1 MLTKKSPCPF
11 RTVRLFFNQ
20 TFWSPYF
27 HILPKH
33 LHFYISIYHPVSML
47 NCYSCVAVVSI
58 LVIRK
63 PTMIYDI
70 KRNVFGNSYLYR
82 CIVTCRL
89 RFVILSRRV
98 SKSFDYRFQDLHP
111 IMLSFVLCLGYI
123 TNIEYVYPQEWTV
136 RQNDTWRH
144 WIL

>member
-1 MLTKKSPCPF
+1 MPINTFKPISFFATK
-11 RTVRLFFNQ
+11 RLLQSLNLRN
-20 TFWSPYF
+20 
-27 HILPKH
+27 ILPTH
-33 LHFYISIYHPVSML
+33 LHFYISIYHPASML

-82 CIVTCRL
+82 CIVACRL

-123 TNIEYVYPQEWTV
+123 TNIEYLHPQEWTV
-136 RQNDTWRH
+136 RQNDT
-144 WIL
+144 

>member
-1 MLTKKSPCPF
+1 MPIDNFQPIF
-11 RTVRLFFNQ
+11 RC
-20 TFWSPYF
+20 PYF
-27 HILPKH
+27 YILPKH
-33 LHFYISIYHPVSML
+33 LHFYISIYHPAPML

-136 RQNDTWRH
+136 RQNDT
-144 WIL
+144 

>member
-1 MLTKKSPCPF
+1 MPMNISKPIF
-11 RTVRLFFNQ
+11 RC
-20 TFWSPYF
+20 PYF
-27 HILPKH
+27 YILPKH

-70 KRNVFGNSYLYR
+70 KQNVFGNSYLYR

-98 SKSFDYRFQDLHP
+98 SKSFETIGFKICIP
-111 IMLSFVLCLGYI
+111 LCCLLYCVWVTLQI
-123 TNIEYVYPQEWTV
+123 
-136 RQNDTWRH
+136 
-144 WIL
+144 

>member
-1 MLTKKSPCPF
+1 
-11 RTVRLFFNQ
+11 
-20 TFWSPYF
+20 
-27 HILPKH
+27 
-33 LHFYISIYHPVSML
+33 ML

-70 KRNVFGNSYLYR
+70 KQNVFGNSYLYR

-98 SKSFDYRFQDLHP
+98 SKSFETIGFKICIP
-111 IMLSFVLCLGYI
+111 LCCLLYCVWVTLQI
-123 TNIEYVYPQEWTV
+123 
-136 RQNDTWRH
+136 
-144 WIL
+144 

>member
-1 MLTKKSPCPF
+1 
-11 RTVRLFFNQ
+11 
-20 TFWSPYF
+20 
-27 HILPKH
+27 
-33 LHFYISIYHPVSML
+33 ML

-70 KRNVFGNSYLYR
+70 KQNVFGNSYLYR

-123 TNIEYVYPQEWTV
+123 TNIEYLHPQEWTV
-136 RQNDTWRH
+136 RQNDT
-144 WIL
+144 